1 MQQITN
7 VIEFIKNIQITN
19 IIDIIIALIIFL
31 GFKLFSSTLSCTIIK
46 LFTIKRKKLRDIKEN
61 PFYDSI
67 KIFFSFL
74 GLYIAILFL
83 KTSLNIDDNIML
95 VITKIFKIVTIIAFA
110 KGLANSITSKSNFTN
125 KMKQKL
131 NKNIDDS
138 MFRYI
143 LKFIK
148 IFIYVIAGFLIIT
161 ELGYN
166 LNGLVAGVGIGGV
179 IITLAAQDT
188 AKNLFGGLVIFIDKP
203 FIVGDWIQMEL
214 YEGTVEDIT
223 FRSTRVRTF
232 ENSVVNIPNSIISNS
247 SIINW
252 SRMEK
257 RRYKINLCL
266 ELDTPLEKVEKVRQE
281 IYDMLQNHEDV
292 IDESIIV
299 KFDTITENGI
309 NILVYVYTNSVDY
322 TSFITEKEKINYK
335 IMQILN
341 NDNINLAYNTQTI
354 YLKK

>member
-1 MQQITN
+1 MQQINN
-7 VIEFIKNIQITN
+7 VIEFIKNIQINN
-19 IIDIIIALIIFL
+19 IMDIIIALLIFL
-31 GFKLFSSTLSCTIIK
+31 VFKLFSHTLSGLIIK
-46 LFTIKRKKLRDIKEN
+46 LFSIKRKKRDIKEN
-61 PFYDSI
+61 PFYDPI

-74 GLYIAILFL
+74 GLYLSILYL
-83 KTSLNIDDNIML
+83 KTELNINDNIML
-95 VITKIFKIVTIIAFA
+95 IITKTFKIITIIAFA
-110 KGLANSITSKSNFTN
+110 RGLANSITSKSHFTN

-131 NKNIDDS
+131 SENIDDS
-138 MFRYI
+138 MFRFI

-148 IFIYVIAGFLIIT
+148 VLIYIIAGFLIVT

-166 LNGLVAGVGIGGV
+166 LNGLVAGLGIGGV

-203 FIVGDWIQMEL
+203 FVVGDWIQMEL

-266 ELDTPLEKVEKVRQE
+266 ELDTPLEKVEKVKQE
-281 IYDMLQNHEDV
+281 IYNMLQNHEDV

-299 KFDTITENGI
+299 KFDNITDNGI

-341 NDNINLAYNTQTI
+341 NDSIKLAYNTQTI
-354 YLKK
+354 YLNK